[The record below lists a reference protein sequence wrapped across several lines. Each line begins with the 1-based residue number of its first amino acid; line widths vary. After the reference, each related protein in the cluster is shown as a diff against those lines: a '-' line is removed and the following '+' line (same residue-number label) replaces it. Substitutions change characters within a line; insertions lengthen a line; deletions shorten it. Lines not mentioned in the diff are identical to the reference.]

1 MLDSFYD
8 VIIVGGG
15 VVGTAVAR
23 ELSRYALSI
32 CLLEK
37 EEDVCSGTSKANSA
51 IVHAG
56 FDAVPGTLK
65 ANFNVKGNAMME
77 SLSAELS
84 FEFRRNG
91 SLVLC
96 LSDEDMP
103 KLGELYRRG
112 LQNGVPD
119 LCILSGSEVRKREP
133 NISDEVVAA
142 LYAPTGGI
150 VCPFGLTIALA
161 ENAADNG
168 VEFRLETAVE
178 KIRKEKMGYAVSTS
192 RGEFHARYIV
202 NAAGIYSDE
211 LHNMVSEKKLHI
223 IPRKGDYCLLDKE
236 AGNHVSHTIFQLPG
250 KYGKGVL
257 VTPTVHGNLLIG
269 PTATD
274 VADKENTATTAD
286 ELAQVMSK
294 SAVSVKNIPYRLTIT
309 SFSGVR
315 AHEDGDDFVIGEV
328 SDAPGFF
335 DAAGIESPGLSS
347 APAIGRYLAE
357 KIAEKA
363 GAEKKT
369 DFHPNRRGFI
379 KLAEKPFEERER
391 LIRENPL
398 YGVMVCRCMQISEGE
413 IVDAIRR
420 PLGAR
425 SLDGIKRRV
434 HQGMGRCQAGFCT
447 PKTMEILSRETGIP
461 MEKICK
467 NRAGSQMLSE
477 VNGDDEYKT
486 M

>member
-15 VVGTAVAR
+15 VIGTAVAR

-294 SAVSVKNIPYRLTIT
+294 SAVSVK
-309 SFSGVR
+309 
-315 AHEDGDDFVIGEV
+315 
-328 SDAPGFF
+328 
-335 DAAGIESPGLSS
+335 
-347 APAIGRYLAE
+347 
-357 KIAEKA
+357 
-363 GAEKKT
+363 KT
-369 DFHPNRRGFI
+369 DDHILF
-379 KLAEKPFEERER
+379 
-391 LIRENPL
+391 
-398 YGVMVCRCMQISEGE
+398 RCS
-413 IVDAIRR
+413 R
-420 PLGAR
+420 P
-425 SLDGIKRRV
+425 
-434 HQGMGRCQAGFCT
+434 
-447 PKTMEILSRETGIP
+447 
-461 MEKICK
+461 
-467 NRAGSQMLSE
+467 
-477 VNGDDEYKT
+477 
-486 M
+486 

>member
-1 MLDSFYD
+1 MRVIPKAGSIYD
-8 VIIVGGG
+8 VIIIGGG
-15 VVGTAVAR
+15 VFGAATAR

-32 CLLEK
+32 CVIEK

-56 FDAVPGTLK
+56 FDALPGTQK
-65 ANFNVKGNAMME
+65 AKFNVMGNAGME
-77 SLSAELS
+77 ALSQELS

-96 LSDEDMP
+96 FSDEDMP
-103 KLGELYRRG
+103 RLGELYRRG

-119 LCILSGSEVRKREP
+119 LRILTGKEARKKEP
-133 NISDEVVAA
+133 NLTDDVVAA

-168 VEFRLETAVE
+168 VEFRFHTQARE
-178 KIRKEKMGYAVSTS
+178 IRKTENGYLVVTDSGDFQT
-192 RGEFHARYIV
+192 RYVV
-202 NAAGIYSDE
+202 NAAGVYADV
-211 LHNMVSEKKLHI
+211 LHNMVSARKLHI
-223 IPRKGDYCLLDKE
+223 TPRKGDYILLDKE
-236 AGNHVSHTIFQLPG
+236 AGGHVASTIFQLPG

-257 VTPTVHGNLLIG
+257 VTPTVHGNLLLG

-274 VADKENTATTAD
+274 VADKEDTATTAK
-286 ELAQVMSK
+286 ELAQVLEK

-315 AHEDGDDFVIGEV
+315 AHEDGDDFVIGEAP
-328 SDAPGFF
+328 DAPGFF

-347 APAIGRYLAE
+347 APAIGAYLAE
-357 KIAEKA
+357 QIAKRA
-363 GAEKKT
+363 GAKRNAA
-369 DFHPNRRGFI
+369 FHPQRRGFV
-379 KLAEKPFEERER
+379 KLAEKSPEERAL

-398 YGVMVCRCMQISEGE
+398 YGVIVCRCMQISEGE

-420 PLGAR
+420 TLGAR

-447 PKTMEILSRETGIP
+447 PKAMEILSRETGIP

-467 NRAGSQMLSE
+467 NRDGSEMLSKM
-477 VNGDDEYKT
+477 N
-486 M
+486 

>member
-434 HQGMGRCQAGFCT
+434 HQGMGRSQAGFCT
-447 PKTMEILSRETGIP
+447 PKTMEILARETGKKKK
-461 MEKICK
+461 KICK